1 MLLVFFQLY
10 VLALLSRLWICAK
23 LCVLIIVP
31 LQNFTKMS
39 DLYNVMKEEHEKY
52 LKVDEDEILNQ
63 LTADELEQLTLDLEE
78 LDPEV
83 KHCCVYVLSL

>member
-1 MLLVFFQLY
+1 
-10 VLALLSRLWICAK
+10 
-23 LCVLIIVP
+23 
-31 LQNFTKMS
+31 MS